1 MDPVSAIAMSG
12 MKVASL
18 RVQSS
23 ASNLANM
30 DDQSPLS
37 GAGVAGPKPYVPT
50 RVSTV
55 SLGAGGVQA
64 QLQQDPSPSITA
76 YAPSSPYADKAGM
89 VATPDVDVA
98 AEAVD
103 QAQALAQ
110 FRASVL
116 LIETED
122 KMQKSALDILR

>member
-1 MDPVSAIAMSG
+1 MDRVSAIALSG

-18 RVQSS
+18 RVQLS

-30 DDQSPLS
+30 DDQAPLPGS
-37 GAGVAGPKPYVPT
+37 GVAGPKPYVPT

-64 QLQQDPSPSITA
+64 QLQQDPAPSVAA

-89 VATPDVDVA
+89 VATPDVDMAV
-98 AEAVD
+98 EAVD
-103 QAQALAQ
+103 QAQALVQ
-110 FRASVL
+110 FRASAL

-122 KMQKSALDILR
+122 RMQKSALDILR

>member
-1 MDPVSAIAMSG
+1 MDPVSSIALSG
-12 MKVASL
+12 LNAASL

-30 DDQSPLS
+30 DDQAPLPGS
-37 GAGVAGPKPYVPT
+37 GVAGPKPYAPT
-50 RVSTV
+50 RVSMT

-64 QLQQDPSPSITA
+64 QLQQDPQAYGAA
-76 YAPSSPYADKAGM
+76 YAPSSPYADPAGM
-89 VATPDVDVA
+89 VATPNVDMA

-103 QAQALAQ
+103 QVQALAQ

-116 LIETED
+116 MIKAQD
-122 KMQKSALDILR
+122 QMQTSALDLLR